1 MWEVLRAYGFKQELI
16 NIIKLLYVE
25 STVQI
30 NVNGVLTDSFAIKR
44 GVKQGCPLSAAL
56 YILAINPLLSKIKN
70 DKRLSGIN
78 TSGGERVV
86 VLAYADD
93 ITIIIKNGKEL
104 NIVNEHLSLYEE
116 ISGSKLNHDKTEGV
130 WFGRSEAKPIID
142 IKDKD
147 TMSILGIKFSRN
159 DCYGENWNEKDK
171 EIKEELDTQLVS
183 NLQTVILKIK
193 SSWPKFSSKTTWS
206 TSLAA

>member
-1 MWEVLRAYGFKQELI
+1 M
-16 NIIKLLYVE
+16 
-25 STVQI
+25 
-30 NVNGVLTDSFAIKR
+30 
-44 GVKQGCPLSAAL
+44 
-56 YILAINPLLSKIKN
+56 
-70 DKRLSGIN
+70 
-78 TSGGERVV
+78 
-86 VLAYADD
+86 AYAGD
-93 ITIIIKNGKEL
+93 ITIIIKNSKEL
-104 NIVNEHLSLYEE
+104 NIVNEHLSLYKE

-130 WFGRSEAKPIID
+130 WFGRSEAKPVIN